1 MTRKLKRSKAY
12 ELALEL
18 RQADFIKTPRDDQ
31 RQWLLN
37 RMMKEAADELEHANL
52 LARRFVQGEASD
64 VARDRA
70 MAQLE
75 DNEIMEDWQK
85 PIMEFMAAAVAR
97 KGGDVLEIGMG
108 RGVAAEYVQ
117 QHRPHSH
124 TLVECNPSV
133 IAAFD
138 DWKASFPGRE
148 ISLIPERWQ
157 DGLAQMKT
165 YDGILFHTYPTN
177 DEEFVDQVV
186 KSVTFAEHFFDHAYS
201 LLRPGGIFTY
211 LTNEIDSLSRA
222 HQRALFER
230 FSKVSLSLVKN
241 LDIPDNTRDSHW
253 VNQMVVIEATK

>member
-37 RMMKEAADELEHANL
+37 RMMKEAADELDHANL
-52 LARRFVQGEASD
+52 LARQFVHGQAAD

-75 DNEIMEDWQK
+75 DDEIMEDWQK
-85 PIMEFMAAAVAR
+85 PIMSFMAAAVAHS
-97 KGGDVLEIGMG
+97 GGDVLEIGMG
-108 RGVAAEYVQ
+108 RGVAADYVQ
-117 QHRPHSH
+117 QYEPRSH

-133 IAAFD
+133 IAAFGA
-138 DWKASFPGRE
+138 WKARYPDRE
-148 ISLIPERWQ
+148 IALIPERWQ
-157 DGLAQMKT
+157 DGLDQMKE

-186 KSVTFAEHFFDHAYS
+186 KSVTFAEHFFDHAVS
-201 LLRPGGIFTY
+201 LLRPGGVFTY

-222 HQRALFER
+222 HQRALFTR
-230 FSKVSLSLVKN
+230 FSKFSLSLVKD
-241 LDIPDNTRDSHW
+241 LDIPDDTRDSHW
-253 VNQMVVIEATK
+253 VNQMVVIEAIK